1 MRTDLPVTI
10 HRADYAPPAYTV
22 DSIDLDCHLDSKVTR
37 IEASM
42 AVTRLGSPESAL
54 RFAGDGPRLLQIE
67 VDGHPLSE
75 AEWEIAEDGALVVTA
90 ATLAKHSASSSTS
103 HFQLRTV
110 VEIAPDENT
119 ALSGLY
125 LSGQSL
131 YTQCEAE
138 GFRRITFFPD
148 RPDVMARYRVTLR
161 ADRTQ
166 FPVLLSNGNL
176 TDQGV
181 DPGGARHWVRWEDPF
196 PKPSYLFALV
206 AGRLVVHEEQWR
218 CQSGRQALLQVWV
231 EPGNLDKTAH
241 AMKSLQQAIR
251 WDETRFGLELDL
263 DRYMIVA
270 VGDFNMGAMENKGL
284 NLFNT
289 RYVFANPRIATDDDY
304 FNITSVVGHEYFHNW
319 TGNRVTCRD
328 WFQLT
333 LKEGL
338 TVFRDQ
344 EFSADLLAESARSEA
359 MAASARA
366 VQRIENVRF
375 LRSQQIAEDAGP
387 MAHPI
392 RPDSYQEINNFY
404 TVTVYEKGAEVI
416 RMLQTLVGQTGFRR
430 GMDLYFSRHDGHA
443 VSCDD
448 FVAAIADANGRDLK
462 QFERWYET
470 AGTPRVIASG
480 QWDAQTKRYSLKLA
494 QCLPGISGHEAG
506 PAVRPLHI
514 PIAIGLLGP
523 DGRDLIGTQ
532 LIELTQVEQQVTF
545 ENIHAEPVPSLS
557 RGFSAPIIL
566 EYPYQTQDLVH
577 LIAFDSDPFNRWEA
591 AQRLAVA
598 AIIGLIKSPHGAE
611 ISVGN
616 SVGKGPLAELA
627 DALGGILGDPDLTA
641 DFKAQML
648 TLPSEGYVAEQLGMV
663 DPVTLRHARDRV
675 QLHLAQHASAE
686 WHKTWHELA
695 PTGPYQPDAV
705 SAGRRTLRNL
715 ALSMRVMAGDCH
727 AMAQAS
733 DQVLHADNMT
743 DRLGALQ
750 ALGQAPAAA
759 REPAIEAFEHLMSDE
774 PLAMDKWF
782 THQATLHHQT
792 GDIAVLE
799 RVRTLMEHP
808 AFSARNPN
816 RVRALIGSFCHGNL
830 AEFHRTDGAG
840 YQFWI
845 EQVLALD
852 SVNPQIAAR
861 LARALDRWRKFTP
874 DRQLLMQQAL
884 QTVLNRARSPDVL
897 EIVRKALAEA
907 SMEIPA

>member
-1 MRTDLPVTI
+1 MRTDQPVTI
-10 HRADYAPPAYTV
+10 QRSDYAPPAYTV
-22 DSIDLDCHLDSKVTR
+22 DTVDLEFNLDCETTR
-37 IEASM
+37 VEASM
-42 AVTRLGSPESAL
+42 SVRRLAPPGVPL
-54 RFAGDGPRLLQIE
+54 RFDGDGPKLLEIE
-67 VDGHPLSE
+67 VDTHLLSA
-75 AEWEIAEDGALVVTA
+75 AEWEIAPDGALVLTPE
-90 ATLAKHSASSSTS
+90 TLARHCDDQSGIQ
-103 HFQLRTV
+103 FQLKTV
-110 VEIAPDENT
+110 VEIAPAQNT

-125 LSGQSL
+125 VSGQSL

-161 ADRTQ
+161 GDRTQ

-176 TDQGV
+176 IDQGV
-181 DPGGARHWVRWEDPF
+181 EPGDKHHWARWEDPF

-206 AGRLVVHEEQWR
+206 AGGLVVHEERWQR
-218 CQSGRQALLQVWV
+218 RSGRDALLQVWV

-241 AMKSLQQAIR
+241 AMASLKQAIR

-319 TGNRVTCRD
+319 TGNRITCRD

-344 EFSADLLAESARSEA
+344 EFSADLLAESASSDA

-366 VQRIENVRF
+366 VQRIDNVRF
-375 LRSQQIAEDAGP
+375 LRSQQFAEDAGP

-392 RPDSYQEINNFY
+392 RPESYQEINNFY

-416 RMLQTLVGQTGFRR
+416 RMLQTLVGQAGFRS
-430 GMDLYFSRHDGHA
+430 GMDLYFARHDGQA
-443 VSCDD
+443 VACDD
-448 FVAAIADANGRDLK
+448 FVAAIADANGRQLD
-462 QFERWYET
+462 QFRRWYET
-470 AGTPRVIASG
+470 AGTPHVFARG
-480 QWDAQTKRYSLKLA
+480 RWDSDTRRYTLHLA
-494 QCLPGISGHEAG
+494 QWL
-506 PAVRPLHI
+506 PAVAGRLAGAPDRPLHI
-514 PIAIGLLGP
+514 PIAVGLLGA
-523 DGRDLIGTQ
+523 DGTDLIGTQ
-532 LIELTQVEQQVTF
+532 LIELTQAEQEITF
-545 ENIHAEPVPSLS
+545 EGIHAEPVPSLG

-566 EYPYQTQDLVH
+566 DFPYRTQDLVH

-591 AQRLAVA
+591 AQRLAVT
-598 AIIGLIKSPHGAE
+598 AIISLLDGGQGFSRVSEA
-611 ISVGN
+611 N
-616 SVGKGPLAELA
+616 PL
-627 DALGGILGDPDLTA
+627 DALVNVLRGILSDANLAA

-648 TLPSEGYVAEQLGMV
+648 SLPSEGYVAEQIGMV
-663 DPVTLRHARDRV
+663 NPVTLRDARDAVER
-675 QLHLAQHASAE
+675 HLAQHASAE
-686 WHKTWHELA
+686 WDRAWQATA
-695 PTGPYQPDAV
+695 PVGAYQPDPV
-705 SAGRRTLRNL
+705 SASRRVLRNL
-715 ALSMRVMAGDCH
+715 ALRMRILAGECL

-733 DQVLHADNMT
+733 DQLLHADNMT
-743 DRLGALQ
+743 DRLGALH
-750 ALGQAPAAA
+750 ALGGAPAAA
-759 REPAIEAFEHLMSDE
+759 REPAIESFEQLLSDE

-782 THQATLHHQT
+782 AHQAMLHHQT

-799 RVRTLMEHP
+799 RVRTLIQHP
-808 AFSARNPN
+808 AYSARNPN

-830 AEFHRTDGAG
+830 AEFHRADGAG

-852 SVNPQIAAR
+852 SINPQIAAR

-874 DRQLLMQQAL
+874 DLQQPMQVAL
-884 QTVLNRARSPDVL
+884 QSVLNRAESPDVL

-907 SMEIPA
+907 AQETPA